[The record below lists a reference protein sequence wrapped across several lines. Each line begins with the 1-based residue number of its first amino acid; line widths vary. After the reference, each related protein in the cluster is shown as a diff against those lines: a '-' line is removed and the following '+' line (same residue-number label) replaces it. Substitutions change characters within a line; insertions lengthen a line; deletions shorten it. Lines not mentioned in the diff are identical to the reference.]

1 MRGER
6 LSATAIGV
14 AVFLAGGALLSLE
27 IASSRVMA
35 PYFGSSLFVWGAL
48 IGVVLAGLSVGYWVG
63 GIVADRRATPPFFV
77 GVLGLAA
84 LLVLAI
90 PFVDGWLLEQVV
102 SWNPGPRLNPV
113 VATIAVF
120 GLPSVVLG
128 TVSPI
133 AVKLLA
139 RSLERLGRTAGRLF
153 AVSTAGSIAGTFA
166 TAFFLIPELGTDQLI
181 ASLAVVLMLAA
192 AAVAFAERLLAATVL
207 SLAIAGASVAA
218 IVSLQPETGGVV
230 AASQLQ
236 NWSPVYRQR
245 GSDDRTGSPS
255 AGHEGYKILYAEDTQ
270 YHRVAVVEDDTSRYL
285 RFDNSFQSGMFK
297 DDPFDTR
304 FEYSDYLHLGLAY
317 QADPRK
323 VLFIGLGGASA
334 PKRMWRDFPGV
345 QFDAVELDPDVVDV
359 AYRFFDMPRDPRL
372 NVEVDDGRRYLAQNE
387 GPWDAIVIDAFYSDS
402 IPFHLATQE
411 FLQLAQSRLAPGGV
425 ITTNVIG
432 AVRGSDSR
440 LLRSMLRTYRTVF
453 PTVAVHPVR
462 VDGDQNLDGVRNVIL
477 VAGEG
482 AAPSKE
488 FLNERWR
495 EVRRLAPGTPDLTTA
510 IKDRWDRPIPTNDVP
525 VLTDD
530 YAPTD
535 SLLLLFG

>member
-1 MRGER
+1 VKGER
-6 LSATAIGV
+6 LSVAAVGV

-35 PYFGSSLFVWGAL
+35 PYFGNSLFVWGAL

-63 GIVADRRATPPFFV
+63 GVVADRRATTPVLV
-77 GVLGLAA
+77 GVLGLSA

-90 PFVDGWLLEQVV
+90 PFVDGWILEQVV

-113 VATIAVF
+113 VATIAIF
-120 GLPSVVLG
+120 GAPSVVLG

-181 ASLAVVLMLAA
+181 ATLAVVLLLAA
-192 AAVAFAERLLAATVL
+192 AAVALVERLVLASVL
-207 SLAIAGASVAA
+207 SLVVAA
-218 IVSLQPETGGVV
+218 ASFGAVVSLAPDQGGIV

-245 GSDDRTGSPS
+245 ATEDRTGGPTE
-255 AGHEGYKILYAEDTQ
+255 GQEGYELRYAKDSR
-270 YHRVAVVEDDTSRYL
+270 YHRIAVVDDTDSRYL
-285 RFDNSFQSGMFK
+285 RFDSSFQSGMYL
-297 DDPFDTR
+297 DDPYKTR
-304 FEYSDYLHLGLAY
+304 FEYSDYLHLGLTY
-317 QADPRK
+317 NADARE
-323 VLFIGLGGASA
+323 VLFIGLGGGSG
-334 PKRMWRDFPGV
+334 PKRMWRDFPAV
-345 QFDAVELDPDVVDV
+345 RFDAVELDPDVVDV
-359 AYRFFDMPRDPRL
+359 AYRFFELPRDERL
-372 NVEVDDGRRYLAQNE
+372 NVEVEDGRRYLVQNE
-387 GPWDAIVIDAFYSDS
+387 GPWDVIVVDAFYSDS
-402 IPFHLATQE
+402 IPFHLATHE
-411 FLQLAQSRLAPGGV
+411 FLELARSRLAPGGV
-425 ITTNVIG
+425 VVTNIIG
-432 AVRGSDSR
+432 STRGTESR

-462 VDGDQNLDGVRNVIL
+462 VQGDTNLGGVRNVIF

-482 AAPSKE
+482 ASPSKQ
-488 FLNERWR
+488 FLTERWN
-495 EVRRLAPGTPDLTTA
+495 EVRRRAPGAPDLTTA
-510 IKDRWDRPIPTNDVP
+510 ISDRIDRPIPTNDVP

-535 SLLLLFG
+535 ALLLLFG

>member
-1 MRGER
+1 MKGER
-6 LSATAIGV
+6 LSVAAVGV

-35 PYFGSSLFVWGAL
+35 PYFGNSLFVWGAL

-63 GIVADRRATPPFFV
+63 GVVADRRATTPVLV
-77 GVLGLAA
+77 GVLGLSA

-90 PFVDGWLLEQVV
+90 PFVDGWILEQVV

-113 VATIAVF
+113 VATIAIF
-120 GLPSVVLG
+120 GAPSVVLG

-181 ASLAVVLMLAA
+181 ATLAVVLLLAA
-192 AAVAFAERLLAATVL
+192 AAVALVERLVLASVL
-207 SLAIAGASVAA
+207 SLVVAA
-218 IVSLQPETGGVV
+218 ASFGAVVSLAPDQGGIV

-245 GSDDRTGSPS
+245 ATEDRTGGPTE
-255 AGHEGYKILYAEDTQ
+255 GQEGYELRYAKDSR
-270 YHRVAVVEDDTSRYL
+270 YHRIAVVDDTDSRYL
-285 RFDNSFQSGMFK
+285 RFDSSFQSGMYL
-297 DDPFDTR
+297 DDPYKTR
-304 FEYSDYLHLGLAY
+304 FEYSDYLHLGLTY
-317 QADPRK
+317 NADARK
-323 VLFIGLGGASA
+323 VLFIGLGGGSG
-334 PKRMWRDFPGV
+334 PKRMWRDFPAV
-345 QFDAVELDPDVVDV
+345 RFDAVELDPDVVDV
-359 AYRFFDMPRDPRL
+359 AYRFFELPRDERL
-372 NVEVDDGRRYLAQNE
+372 NVEVEDGRRYLVQNE
-387 GPWDAIVIDAFYSDS
+387 GPWDVIVVDAFYSDS
-402 IPFHLATQE
+402 IPFHLATHE
-411 FLQLAQSRLAPGGV
+411 FLELARSRLAPGGV
-425 ITTNVIG
+425 VVTNIIG
-432 AVRGSDSR
+432 STRGTESR

-462 VDGDQNLDGVRNVIL
+462 VQGDTNLGGVRNVIF

-482 AAPSKE
+482 ASPSKQ
-488 FLNERWR
+488 FLTERWN
-495 EVRRLAPGTPDLTTA
+495 EVRRRAPGAPDLTTA
-510 IKDRWDRPIPTNDVP
+510 ISDRIDRPIPTNDVP

-535 SLLLLFG
+535 ALLLLFG

>member
-1 MRGER
+1 MRSER
-6 LSATAIGV
+6 LSAAAIGA

-48 IGVVLAGLSVGYWVG
+48 IGVVLAGLSLGYWVG
-63 GIVADRRATPPFFV
+63 GVIADRVATTALFV
-77 GVLGLAA
+77 GVLALAA

-90 PFVDGWLLEQVV
+90 PFVDGWILERVV
-102 SWNPGPRLNPV
+102 QWNPGPRLNPV
-113 VATIAVF
+113 VATIAIF
-120 GLPSVVLG
+120 GVPSVVLG

-181 ASLAVVLMLAA
+181 ASLAVVLMIAA
-192 AAVAFAERLLAATVL
+192 AAVALAERQIAATVV
-207 SLAIAGASVAA
+207 SLAVAGVAVAA
-218 IVSLQPETGGVV
+218 VVSLKPETGGTVT
-230 AASQLQ
+230 AAQLQ
-236 NWSPVYRQR
+236 NWSPVYRSR
-245 GSDDRTGSPS
+245 GSEDRSGGPA
-255 AGHEGYKILYAEDTQ
+255 AGQEGYKVLYAEDTR
-270 YHRVAVVEDDTSRYL
+270 YHRVAVVEDVDSRYL
-285 RFDNSFQSGMFK
+285 RFDNSFQSGMYVA
-297 DDPFDTR
+297 DPFETR
-304 FEYSDYLHLGLAY
+304 FEYSDYLELGFAY
-317 QADPRK
+317 RADPKR

-334 PKRMWRDFPGV
+334 PKRMWRDFPSV
-345 QFDAVELDPDVVDV
+345 RFDAVELDPDVVDV
-359 AYRFFDMPRDPRL
+359 AYRFFEMPRDERL
-372 NVEVDDGRRYLAQNE
+372 NVEVDDGRRFLVANE
-387 GPWDAIVIDAFYSDS
+387 GPWDVIVIDAFYSDS
-402 IPFHLATQE
+402 IPFHLATQQ
-411 FLQLAQSRLAPGGV
+411 FLELARSRLTTGGV
-425 ITTNVIG
+425 VVTNIIG
-432 AVRGSDSR
+432 AVRGADSR
-440 LLRSMLRTYRTVF
+440 LFRSMLRTYRTVF

-462 VDGDQNLDGVRNVIL
+462 VEGDENLDGVRNIIT

-488 FLNERWR
+488 FLRERWR
-495 EVRRLAPGTPDLTTA
+495 EVRRRAPGAPDLNGA
-510 IKDRWDRPIPTNDVP
+510 IADRWDRPIPTNDVP